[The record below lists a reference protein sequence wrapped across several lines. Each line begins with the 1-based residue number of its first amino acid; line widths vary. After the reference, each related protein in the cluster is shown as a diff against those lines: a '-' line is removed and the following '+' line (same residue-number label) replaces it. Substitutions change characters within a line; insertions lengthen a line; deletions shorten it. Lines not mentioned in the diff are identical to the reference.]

1 MRVACLDCETRFDIP
16 EDKIDPNGQKVE
28 CCRCG
33 LVFGIRPL
41 KAIAIPAEA
50 ETGKGRRFGA
60 VFYLLLLLLLGLA
73 ALVAIKPSYLKVI
86 TPSGFAKFTSSF
98 AGKTELSTLGTPNG
112 AYLKRPDG
120 KTLFIIS
127 GFITNN
133 SGKPVGCPKIS
144 AAALGEN
151 NTPLA
156 SATTWCGNLIDSVKL
171 EEMDPLSIVAEL
183 EKPQGDLYIE
193 PGGQAP
199 FLAVIPN
206 PPKGIEQFEV
216 KVLKPGEEN

>member
-16 EDKIDPNGQKVE
+16 EDKIDPGGQKVE

-41 KAIAIPAEA
+41 KEMVIPPEA
-50 ETGKGRRFGA
+50 GAVSGRRFGA
-60 VFYLLLLLLLGLA
+60 VFYVLLLLLLGLA
-73 ALVAIKPSYLKVI
+73 ALVIVKPSYLKVI

-98 AGKTELSTLGTPNG
+98 AGKAGLATLGVPNG
-112 AYLKRPDG
+112 AYFTRPDG

-127 GFITNN
+127 GFVTNN
-133 SGKPVGCPKIS
+133 SSKPLSCPKIS
-144 AAALGEN
+144 AVALGEG
-151 NTPLA
+151 NTTLA
-156 SATTWCGNLIDSVKL
+156 TATTWCGNLLDSGKL
-171 EEMDPLSIVAEL
+171 EEMDPKSIVAEL

-193 PGGQAP
+193 PGGKAP

-216 KVLKPGEEN
+216 KVLTPGEAN